1 MSKKYIEIHDKNSPE
16 TNNVLKKVIV
26 PAMPEGDRAIKS
38 FVLRKDEYFQIDR
51 RSLRKGTSINFS
63 MYSQKG
69 MAFDLL
75 ADAKTTVLLTDDLMA
90 RLSEDMTCE
99 IVIRK
104 SDIPLYSAYLDS
116 LLTSGAET
124 GKQDMEDRTMVLKE
138 NSKMLMK
145 DLLADPRSG
154 KKLKKAGKLVGD
166 ITDTIIEEKGMLYNM
181 LTLSKHDYYTYTHC
195 VNVAVLSIGLG
206 VAIGLSRNRLDSLGI
221 GAMLHDIGKTTIPP
235 EILNKQ
241 GKLDDYE
248 FRRMQEHVR
257 EGENILRDRN
267 EFPEDAFEAVLQ
279 HHEKL
284 SGKGYPNR
292 LHGDKISL
300 YGRITGIADCYDAL
314 TTQRPYKAAFSPYK
328 ALSIIANEKEH
339 YDFALFGDFV
349 KMLGK
354 IKLG

>member
-1 MSKKYIEIHDKNSPE
+1 MPSKYIEIHDKKSPG
-16 TNNVLKKVIV
+16 TDNVLKKVIV
-26 PAMPEGDRAIKS
+26 PAMPEGDRAIKG
-38 FVLRKDEYFQIDR
+38 FVIRKDEHFQIDR

-63 MYSQKG
+63 LYCQKG

-75 ADAKTTVLLTDDLMA
+75 AGAETTVLGDDLMA

-104 SDIPLYSAYLDS
+104 ADIPLYSAYLDS
-116 LLTSGAET
+116 LLRSGPED
-124 GKQDMEDRTMVLKE
+124 GRQDLEDRTMVLKE

-206 VAIGLSRNRLDSLGI
+206 VAIGLPRDRLDSLGI

-257 EGENILRDRN
+257 EGENILLDRN

-292 LHGDKISL
+292 LRGDKVSL